1 MLGLLPR
8 GAQGAKRQCP
18 TTACAAGCNTG
29 RPTAAAVN
37 CCIVISSR
45 LWLREA
51 SPTPSM
57 RHSWLLCLPL
67 AASLAPVDQIKTLLK
82 LGRIEGATGYHEL
95 DSGFCNSVYRVDT
108 NKKPVVVKI
117 YSAMAKARC
126 APACRGVVDEAVGA
140 AGLGPQIHVRTDDAL
155 VAEFVDG
162 ETLTERDLK
171 DEETALAIAPKL
183 AQLHAARFRR
193 RCRRSRRSGSASTR
207 CSLAKATRS
216 TRARCGEK
224 PRGCGDVRPGTHA
237 DVLGH
242 GDPKLSNVLMIER
255 GGITFIDFELAG
267 PNYRGY
273 DIFKLFRTSKRRR
286 RPTLLLSFVEAYLG
300 EGATQRAAS
309 AASWKRSSSSRSRGS
324 RRRYSSPSPR
334 RRSRRSARRW
344 RHSRGTV
351 GALTRTAQVLDLM
364 PLCAI

>member
-1 MLGLLPR
+1 
-8 GAQGAKRQCP
+8 
-18 TTACAAGCNTG
+18 
-29 RPTAAAVN
+29 
-37 CCIVISSR
+37 
-45 LWLREA
+45 
-51 SPTPSM
+51 M

-82 LGRIEGATGYHEL
+82 LGRIDGATGYHEL

-108 NKKPVVVKI
+108 HKKPVVVKI

-171 DEETALAIAPKL
+171 DEATALAIAPKL
-183 AQLHAARFRR
+183 AQLHALPIPPPLPHEPAALWIGIDAMLACDGDALDSALLRREAARMRDAVEA
-193 RCRRSRRSGSASTR
+193 C
-207 CSLAKATRS
+207 
-216 TRARCGEK
+216 
-224 PRGCGDVRPGTHA
+224 THA

-242 GDPKLSNVLMIER
+242 GDLKPSNVLRLRR

-273 DIFKLFRTSKRRR
+273 DIFKLFRTSKL
-286 RPTLLLSFVEAYLG
+286 PAASDASLLSFVEAYLG
-300 EGATQRAAS
+300 DGATRRAADACLLETKLFEPLTWLE
-309 AASWKRSSSSRSRGS
+309 AAIFFSFAAATLPEKRDEMAAL
-324 RRRYSSPSPR
+324 
-334 RRSRRSARRW
+334 ARDRW
-344 RHSRGTV
+344 AAYEDCAGHSFDVAVKNLVNNTS
-351 GALTRTAQVLDLM
+351 
-364 PLCAI
+364 